1 MKKIFLLAALI
12 SAIQTYAGNTAGHIA
27 QEELLSGIQYSIN
40 NAFGTSMM
48 SQDDTDLISI
58 RSELETL
65 QKKAPNNLILY
76 WCAYTDYYLTIL
88 YLQINDREKAG
99 RTAETGVNTLM
110 GIQTKTS
117 DDYALLSLLQGML
130 IQFSGMK
137 AASVA
142 VDMKKNASMAVDID
156 PENIRANY
164 AYGIADFFTP
174 EAYGGGKVAEKY
186 FLKAISLPTQKI
198 PGKYHPSWGKEESY
212 EYLIRLYIKNG
223 QTDKAM
229 KYCEEGLKSYPTNY
243 ILRELK
249 ETLEK

>member
-12 SAIQTYAGNTAGHIA
+12 STIQTYAGNTAGPIE
-27 QEELLSGIQYSIN
+27 QKDLLSDIQYSIY
-40 NAFGTSMM
+40 NAFRSSIM
-48 SQDDTDLISI
+48 SQDDTDLRSI
-58 RSELETL
+58 RFELETM
-65 QKKAPNNLILY
+65 QKKTPNNLILY

-88 YLQINDREKAG
+88 YLQINDRDKAG
-99 RTAETGVNTLM
+99 KSAETGMNTLM

-117 DDYALLSLLQGML
+117 DDYALLSLLQGLL
-130 IQFSGMK
+130 IQFSGMH

-142 VDMKKNASMAVDID
+142 MDMKKNASMAVDID

-164 AYGIADFFTP
+164 AYGITDFFTP
-174 EAYGGGKVAEKY
+174 EAYGGGQVAEKY

-212 EYLIRLYIKNG
+212 EYLIRLYIKEG

-229 KYCEEGLKSYPTNY
+229 KYCEEGLKSYPSNY
-243 ILRELK
+243 ILKGLK